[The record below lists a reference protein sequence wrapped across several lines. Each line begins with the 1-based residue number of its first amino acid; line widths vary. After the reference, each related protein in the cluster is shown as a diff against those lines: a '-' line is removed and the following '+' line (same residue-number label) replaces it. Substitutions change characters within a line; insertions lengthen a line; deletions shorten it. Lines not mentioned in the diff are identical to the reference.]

1 MSYSLLSLYLFIG
14 EALYQAKPLSAK
26 HEACPPL
33 EGAGGGMVFNE
44 Q

>member
-33 EGAGGGMVFNE
+33 EGAQGEV
-44 Q
+44 